1 MLKILFLAYEDFT
14 ASHLELSEV
23 PLFPGSLGALT
34 ETFETIFFFF
44 KADLLVIKKTQQ
56 CFLTSFANSLL
67 KILYN
72 DDNINIQAIL
82 SL

>member
-1 MLKILFLAYEDFT
+1 MKTLQLHTWSSQKFPCFQDLWGLLLKPLKLF
-14 ASHLELSEV
+14 
-23 PLFPGSLGALT
+23 
-34 ETFETIFFFF
+34 FFFF

-56 CFLTSFANSLL
+56 GFLTSFANSLL